1 MDPACH
7 GGNVYCLIMRGRF
20 SLPNGRIYSHWL
32 SYPVRSPTDNPGFPL
47 RHEMLFVE
55 REVRR
60 DCPLRL
66 GGVVSPLVW
75 ICQQRLL
82 YLLLRYFNS
91 CDPALVGAE
100 LASRAISSTVAMDRW
115 LHNSLHN
122 ARWPSNRGQVLVAGL
137 CMQLRFDTRSAIILR
152 NCTTSLDLRFYRL
165 VSNDL
170 VTCLTTCW
178 SFLTELKLNGHHH
191 GQLSVQ
197 TVAGLHYLENLRS
210 LFLDGLQAVCDEN
223 ICDIL
228 GESRLEPNTLTLN
241 ICQV

>member
-7 GGNVYCLIMRGRF
+7 GGHVFCSIMRGRF

-32 SYPVRSPTDNPGFPL
+32 SYPADNPGFPL

-66 GGVVSPLVW
+66 GAVVSSLVW

-100 LASRAISSTVAMDRW
+100 IASRAISSSVAVYRW

-122 ARWPSNRGQVLVAGL
+122 VRWPSNRGRELVKCL
-137 CMQLRFDTRSAIILR
+137 CMQLRFDTRSATILR
-152 NCTTSLDLRFYRL
+152 NCTTTLDLRYYRL
-165 VSNDL
+165 VSDDL
-170 VTCLTTCW
+170 LICLTACW

-191 GQLSVQ
+191 GQLSVT
-197 TVAGLHYLENLRS
+197 TVTGIHCMFVLAL
-210 LFLDGLQAVCDEN
+210 
-223 ICDIL
+223 
-228 GESRLEPNTLTLN
+228 
-241 ICQV
+241 

>member
-32 SYPVRSPTDNPGFPL
+32 SYPVRSPT
-47 RHEMLFVE
+47 
-55 REVRR
+55 
-60 DCPLRL
+60 
-66 GGVVSPLVW
+66 
-75 ICQQRLL
+75 
-82 YLLLRYFNS
+82 
-91 CDPALVGAE
+91 VGAE